1 VSSPDQVL
9 EPRVFAF
16 EPALALWG
24 AGRLERFRGIRQ
36 ELVAPLIVLA
46 WLISCSA
53 HSAPIGK
60 SFSPSSPIS
69 AFCSRL

>member
-1 VSSPDQVL
+1 MSSPDQVL

-36 ELVAPLIVLA
+36 ELVAPLIVLGLA
-46 WLISCSA
+46 DLMLGAQRADRQILQ
-53 HSAPIGK
+53 PIELDQ
-60 SFSPSSPIS
+60 
-69 AFCSRL
+69 RLLL